1 MINADSIKA
10 RLKQYAQNTGH
21 TFQEALTYYVLER
34 TIYRICKSK
43 YSNHFVL
50 KGGIF
55 LYAVFNRDY
64 ERVTTDIDFLAKRIS
79 NSSSEMKAVFKDIL
93 SQNVDDAV
101 IFDTES
107 IRVEEIT
114 EFKEYHGIRVSVIGY
129 LEKTRISVGIDIGF
143 GDVIYPKAVKMEFP
157 VLLDMDPPE
166 INVYSVESA
175 IAEKLQAIISIGF
188 LNSRYKDYYD
198 IFILSSKRSFSLFT
212 LRNAITETFQNRHTP
227 VPQQFPS
234 FLSDF
239 MNDPIHQNRWDAF
252 LKKKKAMI
260 QIPMKTVMNQI
271 IVFTHPLFD
280 ESFTEDAIWIPET
293 CSWQ

>member
-1 MINADSIKA
+1 M
-10 RLKQYAQNTGH
+10 
-21 TFQEALTYYVLER
+21 
-34 TIYRICKSK
+34 YR
-43 YSNHFVL
+43 
-50 KGGIF
+50 
-55 LYAVFNRDY
+55 
-64 ERVTTDIDFLAKRIS
+64 
-79 NSSSEMKAVFKDIL
+79 
-93 SQNVDDAV
+93 
-101 IFDTES
+101 
-107 IRVEEIT
+107 
-114 EFKEYHGIRVSVIGY
+114 
-129 LEKTRISVGIDIGF
+129 
-143 GDVIYPKAVKMEFP
+143 
-157 VLLDMDPPE
+157 
-166 INVYSVESA
+166 
-175 IAEKLQAIISIGF
+175 
-188 LNSRYKDYYD
+188 RYKDYYD

-234 FLSDF
+234 FLSNF